1 MKRTITIFASILFV
15 LTSCSQK
22 PERMEETL
30 TNWRIS
36 PSSEITDNGNIIS
49 SAAYNDSDWIG
60 AEVPS
65 TVMGIISEH
74 PEYENILTPEA
85 YYEANKA
92 KFNNSWWYRTQFEA
106 NEMQQH
112 NTTLLH
118 FDGISYSANIWLNGK
133 LIAASDSIS
142 GSFRRFE
149 FNISNWV
156 TSGTNTLA
164 VEVFRQRDGDFGLG
178 FVDWNPRPLDEN
190 MGIWRPVTVETVEKI
205 QIKNS
210 YVRSEVNTQTLDEA
224 WLTTGATLKNFTNK
238 QVDGALKI
246 TFNGKQYEY
255 PVSLPAAAEREITLT
270 HNDIPGFY
278 VENPDLWWSN
288 GLGEP
293 HLHQMDI
300 EFTAGNKMLDSENI
314 EFGIREIESYF
325 NETGK
330 RGFKLNGK
338 EILIKG
344 AGWTD
349 DIFLRDTPES
359 NELQVQYVKNMG
371 LNTIRFE
378 TVWGTTSDIY
388 SQCDR
393 NGILAMVGWSC
404 QWEWENYLGKTC
416 DDFGGASTEEDF
428 DLLTDYLRDQI
439 LWLRNHPSIFV
450 WLVGSDMLPR
460 PELEKRYIEIFEKY
474 DDRPW
479 LGAAADR
486 TSELSGP
493 TGVKM
498 HGPYEYVGPSYWYI
512 DKKFGGAYGFNTETG
527 PGTQLPVK
535 KSIERMLP
543 EDKRWPLNEY
553 WNKYC
558 TTSATALNSMDVL
571 TNAINQ
577 QWGKAESFDEY
588 VMKGHLVNYEA
599 IRAMF
604 EAFRANRPQATGVIQ
619 WMLNS
624 AWPSFY
630 WQLYDY
636 YMVPTPAYYGTKK
649 ALEPVQLVYN
659 YRNHTIAAVN
669 EQMQAHE
676 NARATITLYDASSN
690 KIKEYQKVV
699 TIPANGNIE
708 FAEIGKPDE
717 TTLLFLEL
725 EDKNGNKISDNFYW
739 ISEREEKYKWEETNW
754 VYTPMEQHADYK
766 ALNNMKTASVT
777 INAQMISE
785 TRIEVELNNS
795 SDVVSMFNQLKLHDS
810 EGEWIIPAFY
820 SDNYFSMAPGGRK
833 TIDIELPKNSK
844 GDLWLEISG
853 FNTTTK
859 SIKL

>member
-1 MKRTITIFASILFV
+1 MKRTIVLLASVLFF
-15 LTSCSQK
+15 LSNCSK
-22 PERMEETL
+22 GNKIMEQEL
-30 TNWRIS
+30 TNWKIKS
-36 PSSEITDNGNIIS
+36 SSEVNQKGASIS
-49 SAAYNDSDWIG
+49 SHNFNDTQWIN
-60 AEVPS
+60 AHVPS
-65 TVMGIISEH
+65 TIMGVLAEKN
-74 PEYENILTPEA
+74 EYQNILSPEN
-85 YYEANKA
+85 YFNANRPD
-92 KFNNSWWYRTQFEA
+92 FDNSWWYRTSFSLNGIQES
-106 NEMQQH
+106 
-112 NTTLLH
+112 TTLLQL
-118 FDGISYSANIWLNGK
+118 DGISYRANIWLNGN
-133 LIAASDSIS
+133 LIAASDSIT

-149 FNISNWV
+149 LNISKWV
-156 TSGTNTLA
+156 KTGTNTLA

-190 MGIWRPVTVETVEKI
+190 MGIWRPVTVKTIEKI
-205 QIKNS
+205 QLKNS
-210 YVRSEVNTQTLDEA
+210 YIRSDVNTQTLDEA
-224 WLTTGATLKNFTNK
+224 WLTAGTTLKNFSNK
-238 QVDGALKI
+238 PVDGTLSI
-246 TFNGKQYEY
+246 SFNGKQYQH
-255 PVSLPAAAEREITLT
+255 PVSIPAGTEKEIQLT
-270 HNDIPGFY
+270 HDDFIGFY
-278 VENPDLWWSN
+278 VQNPDLWWSN

-293 HLHQMDI
+293 HLYQMDI
-300 EFTAGNKMLDSENI
+300 EFLSGKQVLAIENI

-338 EILIKG
+338 KILIKG

-349 DIFLRDTPES
+349 DIFLRNTPES
-359 NELQVQYVKNMG
+359 NELQVKYVKDMG

-378 TVWGTTSDIY
+378 TVWGTTRDIY

-393 NGILAMVGWSC
+393 HGILAMVGWSC
-404 QWEWENYLGKTC
+404 QWEWENYLGKAC
-416 DDFGGASTEEDF
+416 DEFGGASTQEDF

-498 HGPYEYVGPSYWYI
+498 HGPYEYVGPSYWYV

-535 KSIERMLP
+535 KSIEKMLP

-553 WNKYC
+553 WDHYC
-558 TTSATALNSMDVL
+558 TTSATALNSMEVL

-588 VMKGHLVNYEA
+588 IMKGHMVNYGA

-604 EAFRANRPQATGVIQ
+604 EAFRVNRPQATGIIQ

-659 YRNHTIAAVN
+659 YGDYTIAAVN
-669 EQMQAHE
+669 KQMDPQE
-676 NARATITLYDASSN
+676 NVTATITLYDASSN
-690 KIKEYQKVV
+690 KIKEDRKVV
-699 TIPANGNIE
+699 SIPANGNIQV
-708 FAEIGKPDE
+708 AGIGKPGE

-725 EDKNGNKISDNFYW
+725 EDKNGNKLSDNFYW
-739 ISEREEKYKWEETNW
+739 LSAREEKYNWEETNW
-754 VYTPMEQHADYK
+754 VYTPMEQHPDYTPLNK
-766 ALNNMKTASVT
+766 AETTELKISVNKHSSRK
-777 INAQMISE
+777 ID
-785 TRIEVELNNS
+785 IEIENPSATVAL
-795 SDVVSMFNQLKLHDS
+795 FNQLKVHDDN
-810 EGEWIIPAFY
+810 GEWVIPTFY
-820 SDNYFSMAPGGRK
+820 TDNYFSVKPGGNK
-833 TIDIELPKNSK
+833 TVTIELPQKSNENI
-844 GDLWLEISG
+844 WLELSG
-853 FNTTTK
+853 FNTK
-859 SIKL
+859 KQSIKL